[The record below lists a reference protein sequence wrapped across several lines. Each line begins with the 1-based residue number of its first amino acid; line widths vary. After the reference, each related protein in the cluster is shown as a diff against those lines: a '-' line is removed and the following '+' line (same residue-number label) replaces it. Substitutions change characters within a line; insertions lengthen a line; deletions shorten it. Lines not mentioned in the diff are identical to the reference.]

1 MINIIKDKPLITEVN
16 NYDVTLVGTNT
27 YCTLSNGFQRDV
39 MLWYQYVQDINM
51 TTRYADAS
59 KLGTILECTK
69 ENEPTFCLLFI
80 TKGYNFRPH
89 VEKDYLSYDALEKCL
104 KLVNIK
110 YKGKKIASPL
120 LGTSRFDGN
129 GNRDIIIKLFEDNL
143 TDVDIDVYDYYQK
156 SSQELRN
163 ERYYELKRLKS
174 IDRVKHLELLKK
186 YQAEAEYNFSRNKH
200 TKR

>member
-1 MINIIKDKPLITEVN
+1 MINFVKDKPLITEVN
-16 NYDVTLVGTNT
+16 NYDVTLVGTNV
-27 YCTLSNGFQRDV
+27 YCTLSNGFQREV

-89 VEKDYLSYDALEKCL
+89 AEKDYLSYEALEKCL

-110 YKGKKIASPL
+110 YRGKKIAAPL

-129 GNRDIIIKLFEDNL
+129 GNRDQVIDIIKRTL
-143 TDVDIDVYDYYQK
+143 TDVDIDVYDFYQK
-156 SSQELRN
+156 SKEELKD
-163 ERYYELKRLKS
+163 ERFYELKSLSRTDKKKFTEKLKQY
-174 IDRVKHLELLKK
+174 R
-186 YQAEAEYNFSRNKH
+186 AEAEYNFSRNKH